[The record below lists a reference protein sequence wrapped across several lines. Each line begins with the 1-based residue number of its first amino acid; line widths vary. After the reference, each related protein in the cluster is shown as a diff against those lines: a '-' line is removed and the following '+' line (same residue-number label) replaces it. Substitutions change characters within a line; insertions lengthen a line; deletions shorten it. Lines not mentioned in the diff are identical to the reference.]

1 MINAMRRAR
10 LLVVGAAMVAAAG
23 CHPESLI
30 KQQELMIIPGLPA
43 GWTGTANTSGI
54 GTTVTEVHGGRTAAY
69 LSGAFDVLTL
79 NSFTL
84 VQYLRADNY
93 RGKRMQLT
101 AWVKPRNVTN
111 TVYSGIWMRVDG
123 PGTMLAFDNMALRP
137 VSGYGDWRQVS
148 VVLDVPASAI
158 GMAFGAL
165 FQASNTLLVDDFRL
179 EEVSTAVPS
188 TSTVTTPVTGTAD
201 SATTV
206 ANYAGKPLAPVN
218 LGFEGLSTAPS
229 FMDGPGSNRLAMPL
243 ASDGRRP

>member
-1 MINAMRRAR
+1 MSGVRQRAR
-10 LLVVGAAMVAAAG
+10 QLVVGPALVAAMVAVAG

-30 KQQELMIIPGLPA
+30 KQQELSIIPGLPA
-43 GWTGTANTSGI
+43 GWTGTQNTSGI
-54 GTTVTEVHGGRTAAY
+54 GTTITEVHGGKTAAY

-93 RGKRMQLT
+93 RGKRMRLS

-111 TVYSGIWMRVDG
+111 TAYSGIWMRVEG
-123 PGTMLAFDNMALRP
+123 PGTTLAFDNMATRA

-158 GMAFGAL
+158 GIAFGAL
-165 FQASNTLLVDDFRL
+165 FQASNTLLVDDFQL
-179 EEVSTAVPS
+179 EEVSTAVAS

-206 ANYAGKPLAPVN
+206 ANYAGKPFAPVN
-218 LGFEGLSTAPS
+218 LGFEGLVIAP
-229 FMDGPGSNRLAMPL
+229 GHPMP
-243 ASDGRRP
+243 AVTSR